1 MTTQQH
7 PDSDIFI
14 SELAKSPQA
23 KRLFAELKLPKLSVS
38 SNSMLD
44 VWFKKIRNS
53 FREYDLKKDDI
64 LKTLKKE
71 TILNKVREFNIIP
84 QSLTKVIDRVCVN
97 NYSFSISFPPGSTK
111 GRVFK
116 TYICAPIHFTETKIR
131 NMIRLISTW
140 FLFVNDFVD
149 NGCSNTVDIFLYLI
163 PDKKSLPE
171 HDDAVIDREHVNT
184 AFTTSCDIKTN
195 VHIYR
200 EEEWFRALIHE
211 SFHNLGLDFIRM
223 GDTPIQA
230 EEKRINAAFHTNVP
244 DIRLYETYCEMWAEV
259 LNVLFYVHVKTPP
272 SEIRRWKSEFFRLL
286 QYEQAFAVFQC
297 VKLLKHNKI
306 SYDTLDQQG
315 YLFKEK
321 TNSFSYYILKC
332 ILSVHLDQF
341 FYFCST
347 QFGDDEDQYTLQF
360 RKSITNLKKYTSMI
374 IRNRKSLKMKA
385 TTKMMENAGITHAGL
400 QKSLRMSLFEIAC

>member
-1 MTTQQH
+1 MTTQQL

-97 NYSFSISFPPGSTK
+97 NYSFSISFLPGSAK

-116 TYICAPIHFTETKIR
+116 IYICAPIHFTETKIR

-149 NGCSNTVDIFLYLI
+149 NGCSNEVDIF
-163 PDKKSLPE
+163 
-171 HDDAVIDREHVNT
+171 
-184 AFTTSCDIKTN
+184 
-195 VHIYR
+195 
-200 EEEWFRALIHE
+200 
-211 SFHNLGLDFIRM
+211 
-223 GDTPIQA
+223 
-230 EEKRINAAFHTNVP
+230 
-244 DIRLYETYCEMWAEV
+244 
-259 LNVLFYVHVKTPP
+259 
-272 SEIRRWKSEFFRLL
+272 
-286 QYEQAFAVFQC
+286 
-297 VKLLKHNKI
+297 I
-306 SYDTLDQQG
+306 S
-315 YLFKEK
+315 
-321 TNSFSYYILKC
+321 NS
-332 ILSVHLDQF
+332 
-341 FYFCST
+341 
-347 QFGDDEDQYTLQF
+347 
-360 RKSITNLKKYTSMI
+360 
-374 IRNRKSLKMKA
+374 
-385 TTKMMENAGITHAGL
+385 
-400 QKSLRMSLFEIAC
+400 